1 MTAIYIGVCYYLR
14 VHIKKVVRDLE
25 IACII
30 SINIISGEP
39 KNELSHEIPTD
50 LLPSMANSVHSPL
63 GFQDLEIVV

>member
-14 VHIKKVVRDLE
+14 VRIKKVVRDLE
-25 IACII
+25 IARII

-50 LLPSMANSVHSPL
+50 LLPAMANSVNAPL
-63 GFQDLEIVV
+63 GF

>member
-14 VHIKKVVRDLE
+14 VHIKKAVRDLE

-50 LLPSMANSVHSPL
+50 LLPSMANSVHTL
-63 GFQDLEIVV
+63 WELQDP